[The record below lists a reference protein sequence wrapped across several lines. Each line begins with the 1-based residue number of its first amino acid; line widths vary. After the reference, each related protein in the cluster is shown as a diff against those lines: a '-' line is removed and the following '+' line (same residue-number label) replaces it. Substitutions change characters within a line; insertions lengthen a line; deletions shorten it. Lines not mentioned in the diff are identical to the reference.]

1 MPSAISR
8 WVCVCDQLSES
19 NSRISHSGCAGYVD
33 APDTVNMAACAPDAV
48 GMIGSS
54 REEQIAN
61 VEWQISQS
69 FPAGDTWNYQ
79 GFEDSRSDAAYML
92 EILER
97 DSFENPGL

>member
-1 MPSAISR
+1 MPGPPSARTALLKEQRSDHQNNTDLAKSAFFSSFEI
-8 WVCVCDQLSES
+8 
-19 NSRISHSGCAGYVD
+19 A
-33 APDTVNMAACAPDAV
+33 
-48 GMIGSS
+48 GSS

-69 FPAGDTWNYQ
+69 FPSRDSWNHQ
-79 GFEDSRSDAAYML
+79 GFEDSRSEVFSEPSDAAYVL